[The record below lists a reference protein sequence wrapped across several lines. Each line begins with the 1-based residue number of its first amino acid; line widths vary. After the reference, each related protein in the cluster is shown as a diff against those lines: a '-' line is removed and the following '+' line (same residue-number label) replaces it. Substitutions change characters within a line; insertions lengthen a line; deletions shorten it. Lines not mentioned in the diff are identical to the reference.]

1 MRIISGSKKSISI
14 RAPKDLPSRP
24 TTDKVKESLFN
35 ILINRFKIDEIRV
48 LDLFAGSG
56 NISYEF
62 ASRGCEKI
70 ISIES
75 NINCVNFIKKT
86 KQKLN
91 ILNLDIQLSNVYTYL
106 KKSKMKYDIIFADPP
121 YDYTKKDYQSII
133 NLVFERKLLMSSGIL
148 ILEHSKNINFANNTL
163 FFEQRKYGKVNFTF
177 LKNDK

>member
-1 MRIISGSKKSISI
+1 MRIISGLHKNRRINFTKLKI
-14 RAPKDLPSRP
+14 RP
-24 TTDKVKESLFN
+24 TTDFAKESLFN
-35 ILINRFKIDEIRV
+35 VLQNHYNLDELVV

-62 ASRGCEKI
+62 VSRGCKKI

-91 ILNLDIQLSNVYTYL
+91 MLNLDIQLSNVYTYL

-133 NLVFERKLLMSSGIL
+133 NLVFDRNLLMSSGIL
-148 ILEHSKNINFANNTL
+148 ILEHSKNINFANNTR
-163 FFEQRKYGKVNFTF
+163 FFEQRKYGKVNFTL
-177 LKNDK
+177 LKNDE